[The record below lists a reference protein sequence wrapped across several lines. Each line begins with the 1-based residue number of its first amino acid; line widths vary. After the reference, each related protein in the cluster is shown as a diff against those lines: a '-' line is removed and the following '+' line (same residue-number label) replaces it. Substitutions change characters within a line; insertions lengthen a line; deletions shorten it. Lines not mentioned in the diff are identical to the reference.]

1 MHLAVRTLAKIS
13 QGWLFIE
20 SLLQMLKTSDFDR
33 DGYRK
38 FIVQFPYQKA
48 KIVLSVRIIL
58 EKMCLLKVGNIVSD
72 PLLRQSLDSP

>member
-20 SLLQMLKTSDFDR
+20 SLLQMLKTNDFDR

-48 KIVLSVRIIL
+48 KMSVRIIL
-58 EKMCLLKVGNIVSD
+58 EKRCLLKAGNIVSD
-72 PLLRQSLDSP
+72 SLLGQSLDSP